1 MLSRYVLIISVVCG
15 VCSAQAAGQEAPQ
28 QQQTP
33 AAEANEA
40 SEPNEKSPEA
50 KPKISFEKTIHDF
63 GELDIRQKGVCE
75 FRFKNT
81 GSGLLEIGKIK
92 STCGC
97 TVPTLA
103 KKQYQPGEDGVIK
116 IKYSG
121 QSRPGS
127 VAKSI
132 YVNTNDTENPK
143 VKLMIKAKVVPHI
156 EVSPS
161 ELCFSEWEENA
172 AAPDI
177 MLKSKDGKAFAITGF
192 TSTNNAISIEFDP
205 NTSAGDFVL
214 KPKVDVQKLRENPEG
229 TIKIKLS
236 HPKQRSVDIHYEIL
250 SRFQVQPSRL
260 LLSKIEPGK
269 SQTKQIL
276 IKSTNGESFEIDS
289 ISSKKGYVKVISQQP
304 SSGGIKLIVQVT
316 APAKKG
322 RSIYFSDDLKI
333 KIKDD
338 ETITVRCNGFYRRDK
353 GKS

>member
-1 MLSRYVLIISVVCG
+1 MLSRYLLIITVICG
-15 VCSAQAAGQEAPQ
+15 VCLTQAAGQEALQ

-33 AAEANEA
+33 AVETNEA

-50 KPKISFEKTIHDF
+50 KPKIGFEKTVHDF
-63 GELDIRQKGVCE
+63 GQMYIGQKGECE
-75 FRFKNT
+75 FQFKNA
-81 GSGLLEIGKIK
+81 GSGLLEISSIK
-92 STCGC
+92 TTCGC

-103 KKQYQPGEDGVIK
+103 KKQYQPGEDGIIK

-127 VAKSI
+127 VTKSI

-161 ELCFSEWEENA
+161 ELCFSEGQENVA
-172 AAPDI
+172 AQDI
-177 MLKSKDGKAFAITGF
+177 TLKSRDGGVFAITGF
-192 TSTNNAISIEFDP
+192 TSTNNVISIEFDP
-205 NTSAGDFVL
+205 NVSASYFAF
-214 KPKVDVQKLRENPEG
+214 KPKVDMKKLKWNQDG

-236 HPKQRSVDIHYEIL
+236 HPKQHSVDIHYETL
-250 SRFQVQPSRL
+250 SRFEIQPTSL
-260 LLSKIEPGK
+260 LLNKIEPGQ

-276 IKSTNGESFEIDS
+276 IKSTNGEPFKIDS
-289 ISSKKGYVKVISQQP
+289 ISSKKGYIKVISQQP
-304 SSGGIKLIVQVT
+304 SSDAVELTVQVT

-322 RSIYFSDDLKI
+322 RTMYFGDELDI
-333 KIKDD
+333 KINGG
-338 ETITVRCNGFYRRDK
+338 ETITIRCNGFYRRDA